1 MTLNSPMISFLAK
14 KIMISLLILF
24 LATWMVSVLM
34 HSVSVKPKHGSP
46 ASYLEWIENL
56 VTFRFATRELFAKT
70 FRTLMLT
77 FGSLAVS
84 LLFSIPL
91 GISSAIRNDSIGLKL
106 ITKLID
112 SICFTPAF
120 VTAYLFILLGLKIF
134 HQHFAAVGE
143 DRPASS
149 IFIMFLALGLSNG
162 TVSEIMR
169 HAREETIRILEQNY
183 YKAVISR
190 GVNLKRH
197 FTKSLFL
204 PLLNIVSS
212 RIVYLLSGAVVI
224 EFIFGVDGI
233 GKWSWDSAIAG
244 DYSAVM
250 NITFIM
256 VLFVLLVR
264 LSDNLMAAYIDSR
277 RR

>member
-1 MTLNSPMISFLAK
+1 MTLNSPMIRFLTK
-14 KIMISLLILF
+14 KIMFSLLILF

-34 HSVSVKPKHGSP
+34 HYISAKPRQGTSL
-46 ASYLEWIENL
+46 SYIEWIESL
-56 VTFRFATRELFAKT
+56 VTFRFATSELFAKT
-70 FRTLMLT
+70 SKTLMLT

-91 GISSAIRNDSIGLKL
+91 GISSALRKESAWLRFF
-106 ITKLID
+106 TKVID

-120 VTAYLFILLGLKIF
+120 ITAYLFILLGLRVF
-134 HQHFAAVGE
+134 HQHFATVGE
-143 DRPASS
+143 ERPALAP
-149 IFIMFLALGLSNG
+149 FIMFLALGLSNG
-162 TVSEIMR
+162 VVSEIMR
-169 HAREETIRILEQNY
+169 HAREETFRILEQNY
-183 YKAVISR
+183 YKAVIAR

-197 FTKSLFL
+197 FAKSLFL

-224 EFIFGVDGI
+224 EFIFSWDGI

-264 LSDNLMAAYIDSR
+264 LSDNLLVAYVDSR

>member
-1 MTLNSPMISFLAK
+1 M
-14 KIMISLLILF
+14 
-24 LATWMVSVLM
+24 
-34 HSVSVKPKHGSP
+34 
-46 ASYLEWIENL
+46 
-56 VTFRFATRELFAKT
+56 
-70 FRTLMLT
+70 
-77 FGSLAVS
+77 
-84 LLFSIPL
+84 
-91 GISSAIRNDSIGLKL
+91 
-106 ITKLID
+106 
-112 SICFTPAF
+112 
-120 VTAYLFILLGLKIF
+120 
-134 HQHFAAVGE
+134 
-143 DRPASS
+143 
-149 IFIMFLALGLSNG
+149 
-162 TVSEIMR
+162 
-169 HAREETIRILEQNY
+169 
-183 YKAVISR
+183 
-190 GVNLKRH
+190 NLKRH

-224 EFIFGVDGI
+224 EFIFGWDGI